1 MKATPTRA
9 GQLAEID
16 PRIAHERFEAALR
29 VRRDRVYEYLDAWP
43 GSARFKPQD
52 IHDALF
58 SYVQRRG
65 KALRP
70 LLLLLS
76 CGAAGGDED
85 QALPAAAA
93 VEVFHTW
100 TLVHDDIIDRD
111 DTRRGHPTVHA
122 MYRNHAIS
130 EHGHAAQ
137 DAAHYGTTV
146 AILAGDVQQAWTYGL
161 LADLAHRGVPL
172 PLVLELI
179 KRMATDLTPRLLEGE
194 MLDVQYSLM
203 PAETLD
209 EDRILHM
216 LTMKTGTLLEYAAWC
231 GARIGLGSRPD
242 VSGVGERLGRFAS
255 LCGTAFQLHDD
266 VLGLTADESRL
277 GKPVGSDIRE
287 GKRTLIVY
295 KALKRAGP
303 ADRQFLLATL
313 GKGDASPAEVE
324 QALAI
329 LGSTGA
335 CDEVAALAHGYVEQ
349 ALSILESLPAS
360 DYRELLR
367 SWALF
372 LLARES

>member
-1 MKATPTRA
+1 MKVISARPSVEFDART
-9 GQLAEID
+9 LE
-16 PRIAHERFEAALR
+16 ERFDAALR
-29 VRRDRVYEYLDAWP
+29 ERRDRVYEYLDTWP
-43 GSARFKPQD
+43 GSAKFKPQD

-58 SYVQRRG
+58 TYLQRRG

-70 LLLLLS
+70 LLVLLC
-76 CGAAGGDED
+76 CGAVGGDEE

-111 DTRRGHPTVHA
+111 DTRRGRPTVHA
-122 MYRNHAIS
+122 MYRDHAML
-130 EHGHAAQ
+130 EHGHEEP
-137 DAAHYGTTV
+137 DAAHYGTSV
-146 AILAGDVQQAWTYGL
+146 AILAGDLQQAWTYGL
-161 LADLAHRGVPL
+161 LADLANRGVSL

-179 KRMATDLTPRLLEGE
+179 DRMAGDLTPGLLEGE

-203 PAETLD
+203 PAEDLD
-209 EDRILHM
+209 DERILHM

-231 GARIGLGSRPD
+231 GAKIGLCGASDPN
-242 VSGVGERLGRFAS
+242 GLATKLGRFAS

-266 VLGLTADESRL
+266 LLGLTADESRL

-295 KALKRAGP
+295 KALSRASQ
-303 ADRQFLLATL
+303 AERRVLLSML
-313 GKGDASPAEVE
+313 GKSDASPAEVE
-324 QALAI
+324 QVLAI
-329 LGSTGA
+329 LHSTGA
-335 CDEVAALAHGYVEQ
+335 CSEVAELARGYVDQ
-349 ALSILESLPAS
+349 ALTLLDSVPPNE
-360 DYRELLR
+360 YRELLR

>member
-1 MKATPTRA
+1 MKVTSAEPTLELDERTL
-9 GQLAEID
+9 G
-16 PRIAHERFEAALR
+16 ERFDMVLR
-29 VRRDRVYEYLDAWP
+29 ERRDRVYEYLDTWP
-43 GSARFKPQD
+43 GSAKFKPQD

-58 SYVQRRG
+58 TYLQRRG

-70 LLLLLS
+70 LLVLLC
-76 CGAAGGDED
+76 CGAVGGDED

-111 DTRRGHPTVHA
+111 DTRRGRPTVHA
-122 MYRNHAIS
+122 MYRDHAMS
-130 EHGHAAQ
+130 EHGHDQ
-137 DAAHYGTTV
+137 PDAAHYGTSV
-146 AILAGDVQQAWTYGL
+146 AILAGDLQQAWTYGL
-161 LADLAHRGVPL
+161 LADLANRGVAL

-179 KRMATDLTPRLLEGE
+179 DRMAGDLTPGLLEGE

-203 PAETLD
+203 PAEDLD
-209 EDRILHM
+209 EARILHM

-231 GARIGLGSRPD
+231 GAKIGLGGASDPD
-242 VSGVGERLGRFAS
+242 DLANKLGRFAS

-266 VLGLTADESRL
+266 LLGLTADEAQL

-295 KALKRAGP
+295 KALSRASQ
-303 ADRQFLLATL
+303 AERRVLLATL
-313 GKGDASPAEVE
+313 GKSDASPAEVE
-324 QALAI
+324 QVLAI
-329 LGSTGA
+329 LHSTGA
-335 CDEVAALAHGYVEQ
+335 CEEVAALARGFVNQ
-349 ALSILESLPAS
+349 ALTLLESVPPNE
-360 DYRELLR
+360 YRELLR

>member
-1 MKATPTRA
+1 MKVISA
-9 GQLAEID
+9 GPAPELDGRTLE
-16 PRIAHERFEAALR
+16 ERFDAALR
-29 VRRDRVYEYLDAWP
+29 ERRDRVYEYLDTWP
-43 GSARFKPQD
+43 GSAKFKPQD

-58 SYVQRRG
+58 TYLQRRG

-70 LLLLLS
+70 LLVLLC
-76 CGAAGGDED
+76 CGAVGGNED

-111 DTRRGHPTVHA
+111 DTRRGRPTVHA
-122 MYRNHAIS
+122 MYRDHARS
-130 EHGHAAQ
+130 EHGHDEP
-137 DAAHYGTTV
+137 DAAHYGTSV
-146 AILAGDVQQAWTYGL
+146 AILAGDLQQAWTYGL
-161 LADLAHRGVPL
+161 LADLANRGVAL

-179 KRMATDLTPRLLEGE
+179 DRMAGHLTPGLLEGE

-203 PAETLD
+203 PAEELD
-209 EDRILHM
+209 EERILHM

-231 GARIGLGSRPD
+231 GAKIGLGGAPD
-242 VSGVGERLGRFAS
+242 PHGLPAKLGRFAS

-266 VLGLTADESRL
+266 LLGLTADESRL

-295 KALKRAGP
+295 KALSRASQ
-303 ADRQFLLATL
+303 AERRVLLSTL
-313 GKGDASPAEVE
+313 GKSDASPSEVE
-324 QALAI
+324 QVLAI
-329 LGSTGA
+329 LHSTGA
-335 CDEVAALAHGYVEQ
+335 CAEVAGLARGFVDQ
-349 ALSILESLPAS
+349 ALTLLDSVPHNE
-360 DYRELLR
+360 YRELLR